1 MNQSD
6 FLDRSLTLSS
16 RNNELAKVEF
26 LLKNGANVHANY
38 DRALLWASEN
48 GHLEVV
54 ELLKK
59 WSNL

>member
-26 LLKNGANVHANY
+26 LLKNGAKVHA
-38 DRALLWASEN
+38 RN
-48 GHLEVV
+48 GVIYEPKRFKQTL
-54 ELLKK
+54 
-59 WSNL
+59 NDGI